1 MNNLPAKLT
10 KLRKHYNYSQGN
22 LAELLG
28 VDTIEYMGYE
38 NGRKMISYA
47 QMKKLAGFYHIDV
60 ADMFRNSDDVKL
72 YDVSSTNT
80 DELNIAYFIP
90 RRTPLQKFLSLCR
103 KYKFLILAAVLVLV
117 VAAGI
122 LTSVNRNRKIPY
134 EATQR
139 NSYRLSV
146 SETSVVYIDNNG
158 AVLSSGDNSNGQLT
172 GLPESSA
179 IKAAEG
185 STFTIVLDDQGK
197 LTSYGLME
205 KYAEEISSWDRITDV
220 AAGDGHIIAVDDRG
234 KIYCAGD
241 NSYGQCDIS
250 SSSDVTK
257 VFASSRGSMAV
268 GSDGKLFLSGEFI
281 GSSMV
286 KYYSGLQDIDCSED
300 NTVILMEDGKVNTFA
315 KTKTFMDAENWTDIV
330 DVACGNEFIAGLDS
344 TGKVHIDIDNYIISK
359 EVDSW
364 ENIIAIDSGNDYLIA
379 FDGSKIMGIGKDAYH
394 QFEKSSSLKTNLTQV
409 PKISLRFEEEYV
421 CIDFDP
427 VANASGYLVS
437 VDAGIG
443 LSQFVETDVT
453 VRFAASSFEDGKDY
467 TLTIVTK
474 GEDDYEDSQP
484 LVYTFT
490 YTAYQPEP
498 EEKFT
503 VDDLIGKTRTNFEAY
518 LRGLGYDMNK
528 LQATETEEI
537 CTGEEAIVTG
547 VSGLYEKESIS
558 VPEFQS
564 RQISYSYCKL
574 EVEHGEE

>member
-1 MNNLPAKLT
+1 MNYLPAKLT
-10 KLRKHYNYSQGN
+10 KLRKHYNYSQGS

-47 QMKKLAGFYHIDV
+47 QMRKLAGFYHVDV

-90 RRTPLQKFLSLCR
+90 RRTPLQKFLSFCK
-103 KYKFLILAAVLVLV
+103 KYKFILIAAVVLT
-117 VAAGI
+117 AAALGTI
-122 LTSVNRNRKIPY
+122 LSLNRDDKTPY
-134 EATQR
+134 EAKYH

-146 SETSVVYIDNNG
+146 SETSVVYIDDTG
-158 AVLSSGDNSNGQLT
+158 AVMGSGDNSNGQLDD
-172 GLPESSA
+172 LPGSSA
-179 IKAAEG
+179 LKVAEG
-185 STFTIVLDDQGK
+185 SSFTVVLDDQGK
-197 LTSYGLME
+197 LTSYGLMQ
-205 KYAEEISSWDRITDV
+205 KYAEEIASWERIIDV
-220 AAGDGHIIAVDDRG
+220 AAGDGHILAADDRG

-241 NSYGQCDIS
+241 NSYGQCDIT
-250 SSSDVTK
+250 SSSDVIK

-268 GSDGKLFLSGEFI
+268 SSDGKLFLAGEFI

-286 KYYSGLQDIDCSED
+286 KYYSGLQDIDCSDD
-300 NTVILMEDGKVNTFA
+300 NTVVLMEDGKVNTFA
-315 KTKTFMDAENWTDIV
+315 KTKTFMDAESWTDIV

-344 TGKVHIDIDNYIISK
+344 SGKVHIDIDNYIISK

-364 ENIIAIDSGNDYLIA
+364 ENIISIDAGNDYLIA
-379 FDGSKIMGIGKDAYH
+379 FDGSRIMGIGKDAYH

-421 CIDFDP
+421 CVDFDP

-484 LVYTFT
+484 LIYTFT

-503 VDDLIGKTRTNFEAY
+503 VDDLIGKTKTNFEAY
-518 LRGLGYDMNK
+518 LRGLGYDMDK
-528 LQATETEEI
+528 LQAVETEEI

-558 VPEFQS
+558 ESEFQS